1 VAAAGATLGVLMS
14 LDELRSARF
23 GPSRRRIAPEKVAE
37 FVAATGDDPERWT
50 IAAPPSYAG
59 GLLFVAA
66 AAFLSSPEVTAHTKV
81 LVHTDQEF
89 RWHGPLPIGHRV
101 EITGTVAEVRQR
113 GPVSFV
119 TFTTTVVGDGGAILL
134 EADSRFLMGAEPAD
148 PPARE
153 WTEPAVGDRAA
164 DERPQRYPMPGP
176 GGDLP
181 SLAKSASRIDLVR
194 YAGASGDFNPIHFDH
209 AAAVGAG
216 MPGVVVH
223 GLLMAAWV
231 AQLAAAGGAER
242 FSPLQDLR
250 LRFRAP
256 LPPGAA
262 AVVGG
267 VVEDRDE
274 ERATVKVA
282 IHHRDEALVTGRAT
296 VRMG

>member
-1 VAAAGATLGVLMS
+1 MS

-23 GPSRRRIAPEKVAE
+23 GPARRRIAPEKVAE
-37 FVAATGDDPERWT
+37 FVVATGDDPQRWT
-50 IAAPPSYAG
+50 DTAPPSYAAR
-59 GLLFVAA
+59 LLFVAA

-81 LVHTDQEF
+81 LLHTDQDF
-89 RWHGPLPIGHRV
+89 RWHGPLPVGSPV
-101 EITGTVAEVRQR
+101 EITGTVADVRHR

-119 TFTTTVVGDGGAILL
+119 TFTTTVTGDGGATLL
-134 EADSRFLMGAEPAD
+134 DATSRFLMGAEPAD
-148 PPARE
+148 PPQRE
-153 WTEPAVGDRAA
+153 WAEPAVADRAA
-164 DERPQRYPMPGP
+164 DERPQRYPMPSP

-216 MPGVVVH
+216 VPGVVVH

-242 FSPLQDLR
+242 PDPLEDLR

-256 LPPGAA
+256 LPPGSP

-267 VVEDRDE
+267 AVEERDE